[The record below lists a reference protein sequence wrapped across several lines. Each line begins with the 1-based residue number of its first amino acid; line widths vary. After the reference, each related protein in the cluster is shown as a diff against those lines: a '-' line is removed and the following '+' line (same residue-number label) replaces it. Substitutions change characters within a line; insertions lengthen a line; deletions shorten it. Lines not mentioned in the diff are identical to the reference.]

1 MSTNK
6 KHLCMNCM
14 SDMGPYEVCMMC
26 GWADGSEARELYH
39 LQPRTILAERYEVG
53 LAVGFG
59 GFGVIYRAWDMQLD
73 TQVAIK
79 EFYPSGLV
87 NRVPGE
93 CRIVVYSGDRRTQFE
108 EGKTRFLAE
117 ARTMAK
123 FSQHPHIVNVYDFF
137 EENNTAYI
145 VMEYLEGVSLKN
157 YLKSVG
163 GKLSIA
169 DTLQIIDP
177 VMDALKAIH
186 KEGIVHRDIS
196 PDNIF
201 ILPDGR
207 IKVIDFG
214 AARLSMG
221 DKEQTLSVVL
231 KPGYAPPEQYRSKS
245 KQGPFT
251 DIYALGATMY
261 RMVTGEVPEESVD
274 RLIKD
279 EIKLPSEL
287 VPQLPK
293 KYENIIMTA
302 MAVNASLRFQTIDAM
317 ERALHGDAEVLLPE
331 EQRKRIE
338 KKRRGII
345 AVTATGL
352 AAIAALI
359 VVAVLFFTPQQRL
372 SMKDIEPCTIT
383 THFDEGLP
391 ITSDIRKMTD
401 EMLQEDGDVVS
412 VDGGN
417 NEGTGNVCFVTQ
429 RESVPSNAAN
439 LNKLIRSLDKSDYP
453 LLQKYSDRFS
463 GENWIALGFDVPV
476 VFYNAKL
483 MSLYDID
490 IPYTENKDSYNEKR
504 TIKDFVSMV
513 EPIVQ
518 VEECLSV
525 VAADSATGIAG
536 LDDYIQEQALDVF
549 CANNGAVMYIGM
561 LSDIPYVQEHLPG
574 YYAVGPLPSEC
585 SFMEHISYDCI
596 AYIPENKNENILDA
610 SMCYLSYYLSEDIQ
624 TEMYI
629 TNTSVLPMEKAV
641 LSAYINEKY
650 PGTGWLMDFF
660 K

>member
-1 MSTNK
+1 MAVETGEHMILK
-6 KHLCMNCM
+6 KKQAQSHKRGESPTITL
-14 SDMGPYEVCMMC
+14 
-26 GWADGSEARELYH
+26 AREIDGTYCCSGQMCFEGHAVSIIGTRSEQQDSYAMLTMH
-39 LQPRTILAERYEVG
+39 AEQSDGPEALLAIVCDG
-53 LAVGFG
+53 IG
-59 GFGVIYRAWDMQLD
+59 GFSAGQEASSIGVASIIEAFQAAHRPLSDFA
-73 TQVAIK
+73 
-79 EFYPSGLV
+79 
-87 NRVPGE
+87 
-93 CRIVVYSGDRRTQFE
+93 RTFE
-108 EGKTRFLAE
+108 EGICLADKRVV
-117 ARTMAK
+117 ALAK
-123 FSQHPHIVNVYDFF
+123 ALGSKAGTTAVAVY
-137 EENNTAYI
+137 EE
-145 VMEYLEGVSLKN
+145 S
-157 YLKSVG
+157 
-163 GKLSIA
+163 GKLYWGCVGDSRAYLLRDSKLSCLTRDHNYALTLQEKVNKGLITQQAADADPERESLISFIGMNDVTHIDTSEHGMTMLDGDVMLLCSDGLYKSLSAAEIA
-169 DTLQIIDP
+169 DIICQYVERP
-177 VMDALKAIH
+177 
-186 KEGIVHRDIS
+186 S
-196 PDNIF
+196 F
-201 ILPDGR
+201 LPG
-207 IKVIDFG
+207 VLT
-214 AARLSMG
+214 AA
-221 DKEQTLSVVL
+221 
-231 KPGYAPPEQYRSKS
+231 A
-245 KQGPFT
+245 
-251 DIYALGATMY
+251 
-261 RMVTGEVPEESVD
+261 
-274 RLIKD
+274 
-279 EIKLPSEL
+279 
-287 VPQLPK
+287 
-293 KYENIIMTA
+293 
-302 MAVNASLRFQTIDAM
+302 
-317 ERALHGDAEVLLPE
+317 
-331 EQRKRIE
+331 
-338 KKRRGII
+338 
-345 AVTATGL
+345 L

-359 VVAVLFFTPQQRL
+359 VVAVLFFAPQQRL

-391 ITSDIRKMTD
+391 ITSDIRKMAD

-412 VDGGN
+412 IDGGN

-429 RESVPSNAAN
+429 WESVPSNAAD
-439 LNKLIRSLDKSDYP
+439 LNKLIRSLDESDYP

-504 TIKDFVSMV
+504 TIEDFVSMV

-561 LSDIPYVQEHLPG
+561 LSDIPFVQEHLPG

-585 SFMEHISYDCI
+585 NFMEHISYDCI
-596 AYIPENKNENILDA
+596 AYIPENENENILDA

-629 TNTSVLPMEKAV
+629 TNTSVLPMEKVV